1 MYDTTKHIRDW
12 DRLVVR
18 VPDGMKDDLEAMA
31 ADNCRPLNGEMLFII
46 KSAIAARKTASEHQA

>member
-1 MYDTTKHIRDW
+1 MPEKTKHVRDW

-18 VPDGMKDDLEAMA
+18 VPDGMKNELEEMA

-46 KSAIAARKTASEHQA
+46 KSAIAARKSASAS